1 MKIENK
7 INNVPINLNE
17 MISENCFG
25 LDEKK
30 KRDTII
36 FLVLRVLII
45 IYIYINDIYNL
56 LSIKGANYH
65 LYDFT
70 RRYLG
75 EFQIEWSYI

>member
-1 MKIENK
+1 MSLLILMKRYRK
-7 INNVPINLNE
+7 TV
-17 MISENCFG
+17 
-25 LDEKK
+25 LDLEKK

-56 LSIKGANYH
+56 LSIQGANYH

-75 EFQIEWSYI
+75 EFHIEWSYI